1 VEIPYEIIETLIAG
15 KSGSVA
21 QNVLLLMIFL
31 SSRKT
36 AKAVDKLSTALTR
49 LEISHELRIQNL
61 EDTVRELKTKLPQG
75 QSR

>member
-1 VEIPYEIIETLIAG
+1 VEIPYEIVETLIAG